1 MWLQEPVAA
10 DQTQDVFDHDRGKS
24 DQNGQVVV
32 MAAGAARE
40 TPVVLVTAAENLV
53 LHAVAD
59 ELVVGVVVAAV
70 AVVVAQEADEI
81 VPVAATAVRGD
92 SYDGV

>member
-1 MWLQEPVAA
+1 MAA

-32 MAAGAARE
+32 MAAGAAHE
-40 TPVVLVTAAENLV
+40 TPMVLVTAAENLV